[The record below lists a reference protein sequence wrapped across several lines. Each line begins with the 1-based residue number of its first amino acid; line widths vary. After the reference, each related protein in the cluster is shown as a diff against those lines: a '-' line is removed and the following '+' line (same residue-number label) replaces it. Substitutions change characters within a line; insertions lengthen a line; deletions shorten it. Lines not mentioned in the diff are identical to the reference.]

1 MSNEQKTQQHTPGP
15 WKVYFDDVYK
25 EGEPVIEGVSVVGV
39 PDKDGDEIEQIAYI
53 INDSVDDARLIAAA
67 PELLAALTDGAA
79 TLENMLLHYGPLMP
93 KADQEGRPKVLAAM
107 QAAIAKA
114 E

>member
-39 PDKDGDEIEQIAYI
+39 PDKDGDETEQIAYI

-67 PELLAALTDGAA
+67 PDLLAALKNLRDWIEEQKIMELVGFDDEQGLDDVMTFTRIA
-79 TLENMLLHYGPLMP
+79 LE
-93 KADQEGRPKVLAAM
+93 
-107 QAAIAKA
+107 KA
-114 E
+114 EA